1 MPVITKFPGFHWF
14 GFLRDAALR
23 TGVYAGFSLSL
34 IFSAWLLIANRVP
47 YLEPLATER
56 NIIAAALLGLFAAF
70 PILRFF
76 RHPSHLLTS
85 GLLAWALL
93 TFTYRVFSFKFDLLE
108 EHYTAAHVFVLG
120 AIIYFVVA
128 TISWIGTII
137 WRVHATS
144 SSQTHH

>member
-1 MPVITKFPGFHWF
+1 MSVITKFPGFHWF
-14 GFLRDAALR
+14 AFLKDAALR
-23 TGVYAGFSLSL
+23 TGVYSGLSLSV
-34 IFSAWLLIANRVP
+34 IFSAWILIANRMP
-47 YLEPLATER
+47 YLEPVATER
-56 NIIAAALLGLFAAF
+56 NIIAASLLALFAAF

-76 RHPSHLLTS
+76 RHPLELLTS
-85 GLLAWALL
+85 SLLAWGIL
-93 TFTYRVFSFKFDLLE
+93 TFTYRIFCFKFDFLE

-144 SSQTHH
+144 GSHTHH

>member
-1 MPVITKFPGFHWF
+1 MSLITKFPGFHWF
-14 GFLRDAALR
+14 GFLKDAALR
-23 TGVYAGFSLSL
+23 TGIYAGVSLSL
-34 IFSAWLLIANRVP
+34 IFSAWIVVANRMP
-47 YLEPLATER
+47 YLEPVATER
-56 NIIAAALLGLFAAF
+56 NIIAACLLALFAAF
-70 PILRFF
+70 PVLRFF
-76 RHPSHLLTS
+76 RRPSHLLTS
-85 GLLAWALL
+85 SLLAWGIL
-93 TFTYRVFSFKFDLLE
+93 TFTYRILCFKFDLLE

>member
-1 MPVITKFPGFHWF
+1 MPVIGTFQGFRWF
-14 GFLRDAALR
+14 RFLKDAALR
-23 TGVYAGFSLSL
+23 TGVYAGVSLSL
-34 IFSAWLLIANRVP
+34 IFSAWILVANRAP
-47 YLEPLATER
+47 YLEPLAMER
-56 NIIAAALLGLFAAF
+56 NIIAAALLALFAAF

-76 RHPSHLLTS
+76 SCPSHLLTS
-85 GLLAWALL
+85 GILAWGIF
-93 TFTYRVFSFKFDLLE
+93 TFTYRIFCFKFDLLE

>member
-14 GFLRDAALR
+14 RFLRDAALR
-23 TGVYAGFSLSL
+23 TGVYAGVFLSL
-34 IFSAWLLIANRVP
+34 VFTVWLLIANRVP

-56 NIIAAALLGLFAAF
+56 NVIAAALLALFAAY

-76 RHPSHLLTS
+76 SRPSHLLTS
-85 GLLAWALL
+85 GILAWGML
-93 TFTYRVFSFKFDLLE
+93 TFTYRMLCFKFDLLE

-120 AIIYFVVA
+120 AVIYFVVA
-128 TISWIGTII
+128 TICWIGTII

-144 SSQTHH
+144 SSHTHH